1 MKKIM
6 VYAYTKVNL
15 GDDLFIKI
23 LCDRYPNVKFRI
35 CAPSQYKDIFKNT
48 KNLKCYSSESIFV
61 RIINF
66 IARKLFKN
74 INFFEKFIALI
85 CDAGVYIGGSLFI
98 QGENWEN
105 YMNTYIKPKKIKNK
119 PFYLL
124 GANFGPYND
133 EQFYYKHKEIFKG
146 YTDICFREKYSY
158 DLFRDFDNVR
168 FAEDI
173 IFGYKKKDTEEK
185 NQVAISVIKPSY
197 RAKLKEY
204 DSIYY
209 DKVRDIAIEYINNGM
224 KVVFI
229 SFCKSEG
236 DEEAIK
242 DILGRIPDMYKD
254 KVGKYYYRGNIDNTV
269 NLLAESK
276 YIVATR
282 FHAMI
287 LGWVFNKHVLP
298 IVYSSKMTNVMNDVG
313 FEGIHTC
320 IENINNFDVKK
331 VINNIGL
338 SKINISN
345 QIINSEKHF
354 EHLDKYIYKDNKDYD
369 YITYMN

>member
-23 LCDRYPNVKFRI
+23 LCDRYPNAKFRI

-48 KNLKCYSSESIFV
+48 KNLRCYSSESFLV
-61 RIINF
+61 RSINF
-66 IARKLFKN
+66 LARTLFKN
-74 INFFEKFIALI
+74 INFFEKLMASR

-124 GANFGPYND
+124 GA
-133 EQFYYKHKEIFKG
+133 
-146 YTDICFREKYSY
+146 
-158 DLFRDFDNVR
+158 
-168 FAEDI
+168 
-173 IFGYKKKDTEEK
+173 K

-197 RAKLKEY
+197 REKLKGY

-209 DKVRDIAIEYINNGM
+209 NKVKDIALEYINNGI

-236 DEEAIK
+236 DEDAIEN
-242 DILGRIPDMYKD
+242 IIGRIPDKCKD
-254 KVGKYYYRGNIDNTV
+254 KVEKYHYRGNIGNIMD
-269 NLLAESK
+269 LLSESK

-287 LGWVFNKHVLP
+287 LGWVFNKYVLP

-313 FEGIHTC
+313 FEGIYTC
-320 IENINNFDVKK
+320 IENINDFDVKDIIDK
-331 VINNIGL
+331 IGL
-338 SKINISN
+338 NKINISN

-354 EHLDKYIYKDNKDYD
+354 EYLDKYIYKDNKDYN
-369 YITYMN
+369 YIVYMN